1 MIAKNFMCLM
11 TGVSALA
18 LCVDDVQATTT
29 PADNAFTVSINYLPP
44 TPPPAA
50 PSPDPVAGVVP
61 APVNIQPPAP
71 VAPSPAPD
79 PAAQAALDAAA
90 KATADA
96 AAAKAVSDAVDAAK
110 IAADAAAA
118 KAAADAAAAAK
129 ADSDKKASTDAT
141 DATNAVQAALKEMP
155 TEVSTVKILK
165 DNANAAI
172 NQPLAK
178 VQSDAAVIVAKKVT
192 DAAVVIQSSLD
203 KINAALL
210 ASPGNA
216 VVTKALDD
224 AKQAKTTS
232 DGYVASVNADIAA
245 AAAVIA
251 TKPAA

>member
-1 MIAKNFMCLM
+1 M
-11 TGVSALA
+11 TSVSALA

-44 TPPPAA
+44 TPPPPPPAA
-50 PSPDPVAGVVP
+50 PAPDPITGIVP

-71 VAPSPAPD
+71 APVVPSPAPD

-96 AAAKAVSDAVDAAK
+96 AAAKAISDAADAAK
-110 IAADAAAA
+110 IAADAAVV
-118 KAAADAAAAAK
+118 KATADAAAAAAK
-129 ADSDKKASTDAT
+129 ADSDKKASADAV

-155 TEVSTVKILK
+155 TEVATVKILK
-165 DNANAAI
+165 DNTNAAI

-216 VVTKALDD
+216 DVTKALDD
-224 AKQAKTTS
+224 VKQAKITA